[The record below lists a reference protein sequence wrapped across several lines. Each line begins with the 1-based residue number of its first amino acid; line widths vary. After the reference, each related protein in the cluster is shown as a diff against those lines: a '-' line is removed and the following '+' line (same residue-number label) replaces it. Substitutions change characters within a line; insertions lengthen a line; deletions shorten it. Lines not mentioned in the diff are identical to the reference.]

1 MNFVNREYPDIVR
14 DVLTNLTQG
23 VTREIHRIAYDAK
36 AVPKVVPDVVLRRRP
51 VRRVSF
57 VSGFVAAAK
66 AADPPVPHV
75 FNLNEYELVPNPSDP
90 ADLNTIRFLPF
101 AVKPAPDTDLT
112 VNYYPRTTDPVVV
125 NDLNVGSVVRTVLEA
140 VSKELAILYAQL
152 NLAYDNA
159 YLETATS
166 VSLERV
172 VALLGYQRFKA
183 GRPVGTVTF
192 QRRAGA
198 IGNITIPAGT
208 PVTDAAD
215 KIRYETSEPH
225 DMLAGE
231 ATAQVRVRGSSDATP
246 PVDAGV
252 LSVIQRAIAGLDTVV
267 NERPTA
273 RGTEDESDQ
282 ELRGR
287 ARSALLGSSN
297 GTIEAITYGLLQMP
311 QVRDVKITEMPNG
324 VPGEIA
330 VAVSLVEPPAD
341 PAKLPD
347 MVLARIEELRPAGV
361 RVVGTPAAS
370 AAIHI
375 AVKLVLAGSTLAPAD
390 IDSVRAG
397 VKKTLVAEIGKKG
410 VGENVRVRPLAAAL
424 LGDARIADV
433 ELTISAEG
441 SAAGPANADF
451 ATPTGAALQLDPS
464 EIAFGD
470 VTFDKPLADS
480 GQPIPVD
487 VRAVMNAQPLAG
499 VSAADVKT
507 AITGKLQQF
516 FDKVAAGAVIDAP
529 AVLTALRDDSKYGID
544 AMTLKVT
551 LTAQNQFAQI
561 LQGGP
566 AYTAQPR
573 QRFTV
578 SDVEVTA

>member
-1 MNFVNREYPDIVR
+1 
-14 DVLTNLTQG
+14 
-23 VTREIHRIAYDAK
+23 
-36 AVPKVVPDVVLRRRP
+36 
-51 VRRVSF
+51 
-57 VSGFVAAAK
+57 
-66 AADPPVPHV
+66 
-75 FNLNEYELVPNPSDP
+75 
-90 ADLNTIRFLPF
+90 
-101 AVKPAPDTDLT
+101 
-112 VNYYPRTTDPVVV
+112 
-125 NDLNVGSVVRTVLEA
+125 
-140 VSKELAILYAQL
+140 
-152 NLAYDNA
+152 
-159 YLETATS
+159 
-166 VSLERV
+166 
-172 VALLGYQRFKA
+172 
-183 GRPVGTVTF
+183 
-192 QRRAGA
+192 
-198 IGNITIPAGT
+198 
-208 PVTDAAD
+208 
-215 KIRYETSEPH
+215 
-225 DMLAGE
+225 
-231 ATAQVRVRGSSDATP
+231 
-246 PVDAGV
+246 
-252 LSVIQRAIAGLDTVV
+252 
-267 NERPTA
+267 
-273 RGTEDESDQ
+273 
-282 ELRGR
+282 
-287 ARSALLGSSN
+287 
-297 GTIEAITYGLLQMP
+297 
-311 QVRDVKITEMPNG
+311 
-324 VPGEIA
+324 
-330 VAVSLVEPPAD
+330 
-341 PAKLPD
+341 